1 MLDEKKNTPFDQLRT
16 PLHSHPSLLP
26 LRMALIAAESGS
38 PSRPPH
44 MDVNEQRAAQLIA
57 KVKAEYKKQQFILR
71 REDIPS
77 PHGIRMTHQM
87 VNSHA

>member
-1 MLDEKKNTPFDQLRT
+1 
-16 PLHSHPSLLP
+16 
-26 LRMALIAAESGS
+26 
-38 PSRPPH
+38 

-57 KVKAEYKKQQFILR
+57 KVKAGYKKQQFILR

-77 PHGIRMTHQM
+77 PQGVQMTHSM

>member
-1 MLDEKKNTPFDQLRT
+1 MLDEKKST
-16 PLHSHPSLLP
+16 LHTHPSLLP
-26 LRMALIAAESGS
+26 LRMALLAAESGS
-38 PSRPPH
+38 PSRPLH

-57 KVKAEYKKQQFILR
+57 KVKAGYKKQQFILR

-77 PHGIRMTHQM
+77 PHGIQMTHLT